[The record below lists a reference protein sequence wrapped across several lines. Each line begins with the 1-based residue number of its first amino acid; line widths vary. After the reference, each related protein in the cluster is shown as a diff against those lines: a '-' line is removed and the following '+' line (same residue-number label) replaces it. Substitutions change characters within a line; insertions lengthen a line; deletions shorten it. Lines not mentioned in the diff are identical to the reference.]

1 MEAAA
6 RRRNQERWMN
16 DDVRVLVGTIAF
28 GLGINKA
35 AVRAVVHTSLPKSIE
50 QYYQEAGRAGRDG
63 QPADCVL
70 LWQPRD
76 TGLLAY
82 FIDQLQDPQEKE
94 RAWQRYHAVHRFVEA
109 SRCRHLQICNHFG
122 QTPKWTRCDMCDVCG
137 NRPEW
142 LDEPIVESFAKK
154 SGKKK
159 KPAPRAEAPPVKAP
173 RAAPGREKQPAGA
186 AAPTPAAPAE
196 PPADRALVDFLKQW
210 RLRAAQRAAVPAYVV
225 LSDASL
231 EDLCRKRPSNLRE
244 LLGVFGFGE
253 RKAEMY
259 GSEIFAALDAF
270 RNGARAERQE
280 RQASPAEETI
290 ALLAEGKSI
299 EEIARIR
306 GRRLSTVVE
315 VVVELVAEGR
325 VDYRMDWV
333 GEARHNQIAEA
344 ARRLGTGRLKTLK
357 DVLPPD
363 VTYEELRL
371 VVAWVKREPG
381 AH

>member
-1 MEAAA
+1 MEARD

-35 AVRAVVHTSLPKSIE
+35 AVRAVIHTSLPKSIE

-70 LWQPRD
+70 LWQPKD

-94 RAWQRYHAVHRFVEA
+94 RAWQRYHAVRRFVESA
-109 SRCRHLQICNHFG
+109 RCRHLQICNHFG

-137 NRPEW
+137 NRPAWIE
-142 LDEPIVESFAKK
+142 EPIVEAFAKK
-154 SGKKK
+154 SAKKK
-159 KPAPRAEAPPVKAP
+159 KKRAAQSEAPRTETHREPAPTR
-173 RAAPGREKQPAGA
+173 AGA
-186 AAPTPAAPAE
+186 PIASVE

-244 LLGVFGFGE
+244 LLRVFGFGE
-253 RKAEMY
+253 RKAEQY
-259 GSEIFAALDAF
+259 GSEIFAALEAF

-290 ALLAEGKSI
+290 ALLAEGKSL

-315 VVVELVAEGR
+315 VVVGLIAEGR
-325 VDYRMDWV
+325 VDYRVEWV
-333 GEARHNQIAEA
+333 GEARHNEIAEA
-344 ARRLGTGRLKTLK
+344 VRRLGADRLKTLK
-357 DVLPPD
+357 DALPTD

-371 VVAWVKREPG
+371 VMAWVKRKPVEPL
-381 AH
+381 